1 MTLDQYFATGPPR
14 ERPIFDAVWAH
25 VGELGDAHA
34 EPVSVGIL
42 IKRAFTIAELRP
54 MKNWVALSFGLSRP
68 EPHPR
73 ITRRMKGSG
82 ARTWYVVRL
91 YGPDDVD
98 DQVRDWLTESYL
110 DSPP

>member
-1 MTLDQYFATGPPR
+1 MTLEEYFATGPPR
-14 ERPIFDAVWAH
+14 ERPIFERVWAH
-25 VGELGDAHA
+25 VGDLDDAHV
-34 EPVSVGIL
+34 EPVSIGL
-42 IKRAFTIAELRP
+42 LFKRGFTFAELRP

-73 ITRRMKGSG
+73 ITRRMAGSTG
-82 ARTWYVVRL
+82 RTWYVVRL

-110 DSPP
+110 DSG